1 MAKGS
6 EMVNDGN
13 PPAPEDLDVT
23 VEVRV
28 VVTTVVDGA
37 FQVLLRQRTVPPF
50 RDSWELP
57 GGPLQPGEGL
67 EDAAKREL
75 AKAAPTY
82 KELLELSFREAL
94 QQPERKDFDTKH
106 ILLSLIREGEGAN
119 PVDQIDDPG
128 TLDAL
133 RKWQHVLEQM
143 SAEALLE
150 HWMSAEALTEAER
163 SAKINK
169 VNKLIAEASKQL
181 GPLWAV
187 APSPDRD
194 VGSRPCHLEQFHA
207 YGDPDPIPEDAP
219 ERVVSIGY
227 WAIVPNLADAAMGDD
242 VASHKLFP
250 VAELDEVR
258 LAFNHGQIL
267 ADAIEWARDRL
278 ENTTIAASFC
288 GTEFTISELRGVYDA
303 VWGTKLDPGNFQRK
317 VKQTNDF
324 LVSLQRTNHSED
336 KAGRPAALWS
346 LGSASRLNPPLSRP
360 NPS

>member
-1 MAKGS
+1 MAKDS
-6 EMVNDGN
+6 EMVNDSN
-13 PPAPEDLDVT
+13 PPAPEDLNVT

-28 VVTTVVDGA
+28 VLTTVVNGA

-50 RDSWELP
+50 LSSWELP
-57 GGPLQPGEGL
+57 GGPLQPGDSL

-75 AKAAPTY
+75 PTY
-82 KELLELSFREAL
+82 KDRLKLSFREAL
-94 QQPERKDFDTKH
+94 QQPERNDFGTKQI
-106 ILLSLIREGEGAN
+106 ILDLIREGERAN
-119 PVDQIDDPG
+119 PVDQTDDPG

-133 RKWQHVLEQM
+133 RKWQQVKDDVSKQV
-143 SAEALLE
+143 
-150 HWMSAEALTEAER
+150 SAEALTEAER
-163 SAKINK
+163 SAKMNE
-169 VNKLIAEASKQL
+169 LIAMGRQL
-181 GPLWAV
+181 LA
-187 APSPDRD
+187 DRD
-194 VGSRPCHLEQFHA
+194 VDSRPCHLEQFHA

-250 VAELDEVR
+250 VAEFDEVR

-324 LVSLQRTNHSED
+324 LVSLQRTNHSDD

>member
-1 MAKGS
+1 
-6 EMVNDGN
+6 MVNDGN
-13 PPAPEDLDVT
+13 PPEDLDVT

-28 VVTTVVDGA
+28 VMTTVVDGA

-82 KELLELSFREAL
+82 KELLELSFQEAL
-94 QQPERKDFDTKH
+94 QQPERNDFGTEH
-106 ILLSLIREGEGAN
+106 ILLALIREGEGAN

-133 RKWQHVLEQM
+133 RKWQHALEQ
-143 SAEALLE
+143 
-150 HWMSAEALTEAER
+150 MSAEALTEAER

-169 VNKLIAEASKQL
+169 LIAEASKQL
-181 GPLWAV
+181 APLWAV
-187 APSPDRD
+187 APGPDRD
-194 VGSRPCHLEQFHA
+194 VDSRPCHLEQFHA

-250 VAELDEVR
+250 VAEFDEVR

-288 GTEFTISELRGVYDA
+288 GPEFTISELRGVYDA

-324 LVSLQRTNHSED
+324 LVSLQRTNHSDD

>member
-1 MAKGS
+1 
-6 EMVNDGN
+6 MVNDGN

-50 RDSWELP
+50 LDSWELP
-57 GGPLQPGEGL
+57 GGPLQPGVGL
-67 EDAAKREL
+67 EDTAKREL

-82 KELLELSFREAL
+82 NE
-94 QQPERKDFDTKH
+94 
-106 ILLSLIREGEGAN
+106 
-119 PVDQIDDPG
+119 DP
-128 TLDAL
+128 
-133 RKWQHVLEQM
+133 
-143 SAEALLE
+143 
-150 HWMSAEALTEAER
+150 
-163 SAKINK
+163 
-169 VNKLIAEASKQL
+169 
-181 GPLWAV
+181 
-187 APSPDRD
+187 
-194 VGSRPCHLEQFHA
+194 VGSRRYHLEQFGA

-227 WAIVPNLADAAMGDD
+227 WAIVPNLADAAIGDD

-258 LAFNHGQIL
+258 LAFNHRQIL

-288 GTEFTISELRGVYDA
+288 GPEFTISELRGVYDA

-317 VKQTNDF
+317 AKQTNDF
-324 LVSLQRTNHSED
+324 LVSLQRTNHSDD

>member
-6 EMVNDGN
+6 EMVNAGN

-67 EDAAKREL
+67 EDTAKREL

-82 KELLELSFREAL
+82 NE
-94 QQPERKDFDTKH
+94 
-106 ILLSLIREGEGAN
+106 
-119 PVDQIDDPG
+119 DP
-128 TLDAL
+128 
-133 RKWQHVLEQM
+133 
-143 SAEALLE
+143 
-150 HWMSAEALTEAER
+150 
-163 SAKINK
+163 
-169 VNKLIAEASKQL
+169 
-181 GPLWAV
+181 
-187 APSPDRD
+187 
-194 VGSRPCHLEQFHA
+194 VGSRRYHLEQFGT

-242 VASHKLFP
+242 VAPHKLFP
-250 VAELDEVR
+250 VAEFDEVR

-288 GTEFTISELRGVYDA
+288 GTEFTISELRGAYDA

-324 LVSLQRTNHSED
+324 LVSLQRTNHSDD

>member
-1 MAKGS
+1 MRVAS
-6 EMVNDGN
+6 TQEIVNDGN

-50 RDSWELP
+50 LGSWELP

-94 QQPERKDFDTKH
+94 QQPERKDFGTKH

-133 RKWQHVLEQM
+133 RKWQQVKGDVFKQM
-143 SAEALLE
+143 P
-150 HWMSAEALTEAER
+150 AEALTEAER
-163 SAKINK
+163 SAKINE
-169 VNKLIAEASKQL
+169 LIAEASKQL
-181 GPLWAV
+181 APLWAV
-187 APSPDRD
+187 APGPDRD

-250 VAELDEVR
+250 VAEFDEVR

-303 VWGTKLDPGNFQRK
+303 VWGTKLDPGNFKRK

-324 LVSLQRTNHSED
+324 LVSLQRTNHSDD

>member
-1 MAKGS
+1 
-6 EMVNDGN
+6 MVNAGN

-28 VVTTVVDGA
+28 VLTTVVDGA

-50 RDSWELP
+50 LGSWELP
-57 GGPLQPGEGL
+57 GGPLQPGDGL
-67 EDAAKREL
+67 EDAAKREVP
-75 AKAAPTY
+75 KANPTY
-82 KELLELSFREAL
+82 KELLELSFRGAL
-94 QQPERKDFDTKH
+94 QRSGRNGFGTEH
-106 ILLSLIREGEGAN
+106 ILLGLIREGEGVN

-133 RKWQHVLEQM
+133 RKWQQVKGDVFEQV
-143 SAEALLE
+143 
-150 HWMSAEALTEAER
+150 SAEALTEAER
-163 SAKINK
+163 SAKINE
-169 VNKLIAEASKQL
+169 LIAEASKQL
-181 GPLWAV
+181 APLWAV
-187 APSPDRD
+187 APDPDRD
-194 VGSRPCHLEQFHA
+194 VDSRPCHLEQFHA

-227 WAIVPNLADAAMGDD
+227 WAIVPNLADAAIGDD

-288 GTEFTISELRGVYDA
+288 GPEFTISELRGVYDA

-324 LVSLQRTNHSED
+324 LVSLQRTNHSDD

>member
-1 MAKGS
+1 
-6 EMVNDGN
+6 MVNDGN
-13 PPAPEDLDVT
+13 PPAPEGLAIT

-50 RDSWELP
+50 LSSWELP

-82 KELLELSFREAL
+82 NE
-94 QQPERKDFDTKH
+94 D
-106 ILLSLIREGEGAN
+106 
-119 PVDQIDDPG
+119 PV
-128 TLDAL
+128 
-133 RKWQHVLEQM
+133 
-143 SAEALLE
+143 
-150 HWMSAEALTEAER
+150 
-163 SAKINK
+163 
-169 VNKLIAEASKQL
+169 AS
-181 GPLWAV
+181 
-187 APSPDRD
+187 R
-194 VGSRPCHLEQFHA
+194 RYHLEQFGA

-227 WAIVPNLADAAMGDD
+227 WAIVPSLADAAMGDD

-250 VAELDEVR
+250 VAEVDVGQAREFDEVR
-258 LAFNHGQIL
+258 LAFNHRQIL

-324 LVSLQRTNHSED
+324 LVSLQRTNHSDD

-346 LGSASRLNPPLSRP
+346 LGSATRLNPPLSKP

>member
-6 EMVNDGN
+6 EMVNAGN

-67 EDAAKREL
+67 EDTAKREL

-82 KELLELSFREAL
+82 NE
-94 QQPERKDFDTKH
+94 
-106 ILLSLIREGEGAN
+106 
-119 PVDQIDDPG
+119 DP
-128 TLDAL
+128 
-133 RKWQHVLEQM
+133 
-143 SAEALLE
+143 
-150 HWMSAEALTEAER
+150 
-163 SAKINK
+163 
-169 VNKLIAEASKQL
+169 
-181 GPLWAV
+181 
-187 APSPDRD
+187 
-194 VGSRPCHLEQFHA
+194 VGSRRYHLEQFGA

-227 WAIVPNLADAAMGDD
+227 WAIVPNLADTAMGDH
-242 VASHKLFP
+242 VTSHKLFR
-250 VAELDEVR
+250 VAEVDAGQAREFDEVR
-258 LAFNHGQIL
+258 LAFNHRQIL

-324 LVSLQRTNHSED
+324 LVSLQRTNHSDD

>member
-1 MAKGS
+1 M
-6 EMVNDGN
+6 NDGN
-13 PPAPEDLDVT
+13 PPAPEDLEVT

-94 QQPERKDFDTKH
+94 QQPERKDFGTKH

-133 RKWQHVLEQM
+133 RKWQQVKGPGTLDALRKWQHALEQ
-143 SAEALLE
+143 
-150 HWMSAEALTEAER
+150 MSAEALTEAER

-169 VNKLIAEASKQL
+169 LIAEASKQL
-181 GPLWAV
+181 APLWAV
-187 APSPDRD
+187 APGPDRD
-194 VGSRPCHLEQFHA
+194 VDSRPCHLEQFHA

-242 VASHKLFP
+242 VASHKLSP
-250 VAELDEVR
+250 VAEFNEVR

-324 LVSLQRTNHSED
+324 LVSLQRTNHSDD